1 MSGES
6 QTSSGMPKLASLLKT
21 NVTKFFLK
29 LSHKVL
35 VPKLNQT
42 PQILEEILKESLAC
56 WPQMPNGPFC
66 IREGLA
72 SQLVTPKGIWIRQEG
87 HK

>member
-6 QTSSGMPKLASLLKT
+6 QYSSGMPKLSSLLKT

-42 PQILEEILKESLAC
+42 PQILPKYLSNI
-56 WPQMPNGPFC
+56 N
-66 IREGLA
+66 
-72 SQLVTPKGIWIRQEG
+72 LVHQDKRPRA
-87 HK
+87 